1 MSGASPALRCGCLK
15 KILGVGLVGAAVIG
29 AVVIAKGAGPAA
41 TPEGKAC
48 IRVSELCGVDDK
60 STDKLASCVADLDK
74 AKKVAGPANVERS
87 MKCIEESNSC
97 AAVSGCMMGGVGM
110 GALGEL
116 MKGFGS
122 ALSR

>member
-1 MSGASPALRCGCLK
+1 MN

-29 AVVIAKGAGPAA
+29 AVVIAKGAGAVGIAA

-48 IRVSELCGVDDK
+48 LQLADLCVVDDK
-60 STDKLASCVADLDK
+60 SAAKLETCVEDFEK
-74 AKKVAGPANVERS
+74 TKKLVGEAPVKRS
-87 MKCIEESNSC
+87 MDCIAESNSC
-97 AAVSGCMMGGVGM
+97 MAATGCMAGGVGM
-110 GALGEL
+110 GAVGEM

>member
-1 MSGASPALRCGCLK
+1 MPGLRRALACRSLK
-15 KILGVGLVGAAVIG
+15 KILGVGLVLVGAAVIG
-29 AVVIAKGAGPAA
+29 AVVIAKGAGSAA

-48 IRVSELCGVDDK
+48 IRVSELCAVDDR
-60 STDKLASCVADLDK
+60 SSEKLQSCIADLEK
-74 AKKVAGPANVERS
+74 AKK
-87 MKCIEESNSC
+87 SNSC

-110 GALGEL
+110 GAVGEM

>member
-1 MSGASPALRCGCLK
+1 MN

-29 AVVIAKGAGPAA
+29 AVVIAKGAGAVGIAA

-48 IRVSELCGVDDK
+48 LKLADLCVVDDRGK
-60 STDKLASCVADLDK
+60 GAAKLETCVEDFEK
-74 AKKVAGPANVERS
+74 TKKLVGEAPVKRS
-87 MKCIEESNSC
+87 MDCIAESNSC
-97 AAVSGCMMGGVGM
+97 MAASGCMAGGVGM
-110 GALGEL
+110 GAVGEM

>member
-1 MSGASPALRCGCLK
+1 MK

-29 AVVIAKGAGPAA
+29 AVVVAQGAGPAA

-48 IRVSELCGVDDK
+48 IRVSDLCGVADR
-60 STDKLASCVADLDK
+60 STASLESCVADLEK
-74 AKKVAGPANVERS
+74 AKKLAGPASVDRS
-87 MKCIEESNSC
+87 MKCIEESDTC
-97 AAVSGCMMGGVGM
+97 AAVTGCVMGGVGVGAM
-110 GALGEL
+110 GEM

>member
-1 MSGASPALRCGCLK
+1 M
-15 KILGVGLVGAAVIG
+15 
-29 AVVIAKGAGPAA
+29 
-41 TPEGKAC
+41 
-48 IRVSELCGVDDK
+48 SELCAVDDR
-60 STDKLASCVADLDK
+60 STERLQSCVADLEK
-74 AKKVAGPANVERS
+74 AKKLAGPANVERS

-110 GALGEL
+110 SAVGEM

>member
-1 MSGASPALRCGCLK
+1 MK

-29 AVVIAKGAGPAA
+29 AVVIAKGASPAA

-48 IRVSELCGVDDK
+48 IRVSELCGVDDR
-60 STDKLASCVADLDK
+60 SAAKLESCVADLEK
-74 AKKVAGPANVERS
+74 AKKLAGPANVDRS
-87 MKCIEESNSC
+87 VKCIEESNSC
-97 AAVSGCMMGGVGM
+97 AAVTGCMMGGVGM
-110 GALGEL
+110 GAMGEM